1 MFIIKKGFTLIELL
15 VVIAIIAI
23 LAAILFP
30 VFAQAREKA
39 RAANCLSNMKQ
50 IGTALQLYIDD
61 YDETFPIVR
70 ADNPGCIMIWGG
82 ETFADAKGNI
92 TNPSATDAWQIGLL
106 SMQSYIKNNNL
117 FMCTHYGVANFDKRL
132 AQVGDF
138 NFTVD
143 YWMRNAFSRG
153 ALAELD
159 QTYPCIIEKGIP
171 YMLNS
176 NRSPLEQF
184 PHNGGM
190 NVTYT
195 DGHAKFKKMD
205 HAYWVDWWDY
215 WSYVDGLG
223 M

>member
-1 MFIIKKGFTLIELL
+1 MKKGFTLIELL

-50 IGTALQLYIDD
+50 IGTALQLYVDD

-82 ETFADAKGNI
+82 ETFADVKGNL
-92 TNPSATDAWQIGLL
+92 TNPSTTEAWQICFFSL
-106 SMQSYIKNNNL
+106 QPYVKNNNMFL
-117 FMCTHYGVANFDKRL
+117 CPHFGVTNFDKRL
-132 AQVGDF
+132 SQTGDF
-138 NFTVD
+138 NFTCD
-143 YWMRNAFSRG
+143 YWMRNTFSRG
-153 ALAELD
+153 ALAEID
-159 QTYPCIIEKGIP
+159 QTYPCILDTNIFA
-171 YMLNS
+171 MLNY
-176 NRSPLEQF
+176 NRSPLVDF

-190 NVTYT
+190 NITYT
-195 DGHAKFKKMD
+195 DSHAKFKKMT
-205 HAYWVDWWDY
+205 HAYHVDWWDY
-215 WSYVDGLG
+215 WPYVDGLG